1 MRTATNPYSP
11 RRRDSPWRV
20 GGLSPRQEAHTRG
33 AAALRPY
40 RGRGGAAT
48 LMVFE
53 EIIRSR
59 PCRRAA
65 PWRAEGF
72 TPTARSPIS
81 YRLSAIGYSSAPRQ
95 EANVSQ
101 ATRRGRIGRVTIR
114 AARARP
120 RRARNPATAA

>member
-1 MRTATNPYSP
+1 MRTATNPPQPAQAGFALES
-11 RRRDSPWRV
+11 R
-20 GGLSPRQEAHTRG
+20 GLEPTARG
-33 AAALRPY
+33 AYEGRSSAAPVQGVR
-40 RGRGGAAT
+40 GAAT

-59 PCRRAA
+59 PRRRAA